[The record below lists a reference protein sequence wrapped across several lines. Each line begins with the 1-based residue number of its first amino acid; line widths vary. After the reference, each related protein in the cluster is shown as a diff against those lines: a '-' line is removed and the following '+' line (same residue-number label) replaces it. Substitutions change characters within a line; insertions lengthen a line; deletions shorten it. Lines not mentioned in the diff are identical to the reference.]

1 VFLQEVAN
9 PETRFRLSLPERPV
23 VDVEDNGR
31 GLPAEDRERLLEPYM
46 TTREK
51 GTGLG
56 LAIVRKIMEEHGG
69 SIALLDGSAGSTGR
83 RGALVRLIF
92 PAQPAASEADA
103 PAEEMTE
110 AV

>member
-1 VFLQEVAN
+1 VIE
-9 PETRFRLSLPERPV
+9 
-23 VDVEDNGR
+23 VEDNGK
-31 GLPAEDRERLLEPYM
+31 GLPADDREKLLEPYM

-69 SIALLDGSAGSTGR
+69 AIALLDSPAVAEGG
-83 RGALVRLIF
+83 RGAMMRLSF
-92 PAQPAASEADA
+92 PLGPRRDGAAPGSIADEVMA
-103 PAEEMTE
+103 E